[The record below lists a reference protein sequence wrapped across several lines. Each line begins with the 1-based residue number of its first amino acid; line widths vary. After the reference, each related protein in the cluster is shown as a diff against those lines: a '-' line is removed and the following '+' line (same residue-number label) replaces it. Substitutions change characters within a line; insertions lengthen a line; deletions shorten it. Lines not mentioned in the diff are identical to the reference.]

1 MKDEEWD
8 NMILKVPMA
17 DSKQSSTGNTSN
29 SGNRHEIQHSAEGD
43 GGRVLAWCACG
54 MLGQL
59 K

>member
-1 MKDEEWD
+1 
-8 NMILKVPMA
+8 MA
-17 DSKQSSTGNTSN
+17 DSKQSFTGDTSN
-29 SGNRHEIQHSAEGD
+29 SGNRHEIQHSAEEN

>member
-8 NMILKVPMA
+8 NMILKVFMP
-17 DSKQSSTGNTSN
+17 DSKQSFTGNTSN
-29 SGNRHEIQHSAEGD
+29 SGNRHEIQHSAEENA
-43 GGRVLAWCACG
+43 GRVLACCACG